1 MASTAVSVL
10 RAELEVLTKQIS
22 ELQAEYEDREF
33 PDDVLDRWNR
43 LNTTVDDYKKRIELE
58 QRKARM
64 VELTAIG
71 DAEGSVEREDS
82 FSLRRAGAYQ
92 GDPFDLS
99 TIERD
104 VSDPEKEGGQYRD
117 RAKGVI
123 ESQATFRQP
132 NTNQDD
138 AKQKAIRMLEEID
151 SEDGKIARHMLV
163 TGSPNYKRAFGKYLK
178 GSFLS
183 SDEGRALELSRGMSL
198 TGSAGGFAVPF
209 DIDPTVI
216 PTSNLAVNPFRS
228 IASVHQVNVDEWRG
242 VSSGAVVA
250 AYGAELAPASDNAP
264 TLAQPII
271 STEKAVSFIP
281 FSIEVG
287 QDWGSLQSEMAK
299 LLQDAKDTLE
309 ATKFVLGTGT
319 NEPFGVITGATTLYT
334 AASSTALAV
343 ADLYGLEVA
352 LPPRFR
358 ANASLV
364 FNRAVAQK
372 IRGFDSGTGAGSGS
386 NIWVDNLRLGLA
398 DNVPTGGGYNTTVL
412 GFPAYES
419 SAMSSTFTTG
429 QKLAV
434 LGDFSYYKII
444 DRIGMNI
451 ETIPH
456 MFDVTNNMPTGQRGL
471 YCYWRN
477 GAKVLDAN
485 AFVTLR
491 LA

>member
-1 MASTAVSVL
+1 MADSTL
-10 RAELEVLTKQIS
+10 GT
-22 ELQAEYEDREF
+22 LQAELDVMVKDLERMQEEHPDQEF
-33 PDDVLDRWNR
+33 PDDVAERWDRTNK
-43 LNTTVDDYKKRIELE
+43 TIEDYKKRIELKRRE
-58 QRKARM
+58 ERM
-64 VELTAIG
+64 TELKRSA
-71 DAEGSVEREDS
+71 GS
-82 FSLRRAGAYQ
+82 AGAIDRP
-92 GDPFDLS
+92 GFHVGVGNAEWRDDPYNMQ

-104 VSDPEKEGGQYRD
+104 FDPEKEGRQYKD
-117 RAKGVI
+117 RARVAI
-123 ESQATFRQP
+123 ERAQFRQ
-132 NTNQDD
+132 TVKQDD
-138 AKQKAIRMLEEID
+138 AKHYATTLVEEID
-151 SEDGKIARHMLV
+151 NEGGELSRHLLV
-163 TGSPNYKRAFGKYLK
+163 TGSPTYKRAFGKYLK
-178 GSFLS
+178 GSFLTQE
-183 SDEGRALELSRGMSL
+183 EGKALEVSRGLSL

-209 DIDPTVI
+209 VLDPTII
-216 PTSNLAVNPFRS
+216 PTSNLAINPFRTISSVES
-228 IASVHQVNVDEWRG
+228 INVDEWRG

-264 TLAQPII
+264 TLAQPTI
-271 STEKAVSFIP
+271 STEKAVAFIP

-287 QDWGSLQSEMAK
+287 QDWGGLESSMAR

-309 ATKFVLGTGT
+309 ATKFVTGTGT
-319 NEPFGVITGATTLYT
+319 NEPFGVITGATTLFT
-334 AASSTALAV
+334 AASTTALAV
-343 ADLYGLEVA
+343 ADLYGLETA

-358 ANASLV
+358 ANASIV

-372 IRGFDSGTGAGSGS
+372 IRGFDAGVGAGSGS
-386 NIWVDNLRLGLA
+386 NIWVDNLRAGLA
-398 DNVPTGGGYNTTVL
+398 DQVPTPGGYNTTVL

-429 QKLAV
+429 QKLIV

-451 ETIPH
+451 ETIQH
-456 MFDVTNNMPTGQRGL
+456 LFDVTNNMPTGQRGL